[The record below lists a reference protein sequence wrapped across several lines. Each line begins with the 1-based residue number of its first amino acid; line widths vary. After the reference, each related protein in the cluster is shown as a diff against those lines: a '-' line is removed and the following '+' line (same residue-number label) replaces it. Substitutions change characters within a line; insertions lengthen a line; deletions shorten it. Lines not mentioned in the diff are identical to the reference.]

1 MLILNLYC
9 QLVLRISAVGPLYL
23 KKAGLA
29 IRNIVH
35 RQKTFYV
42 VSVSAFI
49 FFILLIGT
57 GLWGVGWKCHFSP
70 AYDL

>member
-9 QLVLRISAVGPLYL
+9 QLVLRISAVRPLYL

-35 RQKTFYV
+35 RQKNILRCVGFCLYILHFV
-42 VSVSAFI
+42 NRYGPMGGRVEVSF
-49 FFILLIGT
+49 
-57 GLWGVGWKCHFSP
+57 
-70 AYDL
+70 